1 MEGHVM
7 TIDEFEDLLDRCGDD
22 VASWPVAHRQ
32 AGLTLL
38 RESQAARDL
47 VEEAW
52 SMRQAFAPD
61 PSQRAPA
68 GLADRIIARAA
79 ASSDAPASGAVMPNA
94 AWRMDGPFRP
104 AVILSCCFAIGF
116 ALSLLPAAKAP
127 STGSPST
134 GTPYVATPYAAKT
147 QNGVQVD
154 VPALLAG
161 LWQ

>member
-1 MEGHVM
+1 M

-22 VASWPVAHRQ
+22 VASWPVAYRR
-32 AGLTLL
+32 AGLVLL

-68 GLADRIIARAA
+68 ELADRIIARAA
-79 ASSDAPASGAVMPNA
+79 ASSDAPASGAFAPIA
-94 AWRMDGPFRP
+94 TWRMDGRLRP
-104 AVILSCCFAIGF
+104 AVVLSCCFAIGF
-116 ALSLLPAAKAP
+116 TLSLLPAAKAP
-127 STGSPST
+127 VIGN
-134 GTPYVATPYAAKT
+134 PYVATPYATKM
-147 QNGVQVD
+147 QGGVQVD

>member
-32 AGLTLL
+32 AGLALL
-38 RESQAARDL
+38 RESHAARDL

-68 GLADRIIARAA
+68 GLADRIIAQAA
-79 ASSDAPASGAVMPNA
+79 ASSDAPAPGAFAPIA
-94 AWRMDGPFRP
+94 AWRMDGPLRP
-104 AVILSCCFAIGF
+104 AVVLSCCFAIGF
-116 ALSLLPAAKAP
+116 TLSLLPAAK
-127 STGSPST
+127 SPST
-134 GTPYVATPYAAKT
+134 GVSHVATPYAAKT
-147 QNGVQVD
+147 QDGVQVD